1 MLRRTYAWLLR
12 LAATRYAL
20 ATLAAV
26 AFLESAVF
34 PIPPDVLLIPMVLA
48 ARRSAFLI
56 AGVCTAASVAGG
68 LGGYAIGYYL
78 FESIGRPLLAFYGDQ
93 EAFEKVRS
101 AYVEWGVW
109 IVAAGGFITPI
120 PYKVITIA
128 SGALSL
134 DPLTFTIA
142 SIGSRG
148 LRFFIEAA
156 LLWQFGPPIKQFIER
171 RLGTLS
177 LIVLLLVVAMIV
189 ALRFAL

>member
-93 EAFEKVRS
+93 EAFESFRRTY
-101 AYVEWGVW
+101 AEWGAW
-109 IVAAGGFITPI
+109 IVAAGGFTPI

-134 DPLTFTIA
+134 DPSTFTIA

-177 LIVLLLVVAMIV
+177 LVVLLLVVAIIV

>member
-93 EAFEKVRS
+93 AAFEEVRS
-101 AYVEWGVW
+101 AYAEWGAW
-109 IVAAGGFITPI
+109 IVAAGGFTPI
-120 PYKVITIA
+120 PYKVITVA

-177 LIVLLLVVAMIV
+177 LIVLFLVIATIV